1 MRPGVLVVS
10 WRRNQIA
17 VTAAAFVGFT
27 GFTLV
32 VPFLPLYIQR
42 LGVTDVGDIALWT
55 GLTVGATPAIT
66 ALCAPLWGRVGDRF
80 GNKLLVQRS
89 LLSFVIV
96 MAAMAQATQAWHLF
110 VLRVVQGFFA
120 GYGPL
125 TLSMAAL
132 SAPREKMAQAI
143 GTVQTAHRLGPAV
156 GPVIGGVLAPIVGL
170 RNAFYV
176 SSGIYATAFL
186 LLTVLYREP
195 GREARATA
203 VPHRMPFTT
212 ILTLENFLVVMV
224 VIFGLQVVDRSFGPV
239 LPLHLEQLGYRGDDV
254 PLLAGVL
261 FSVLALTGASGNQLA
276 ARLLR
281 NAAPRRLIVSAVL
294 VGAAGLL
301 AFSYAT
307 TAGAMVASI
316 GVVGIAIGASM
327 TTAYAAAGAVI
338 PREVHST
345 AFGILTSASL
355 TGLAVSPVLSGLV
368 AARSIRVVFVSGIG
382 VLMTL
387 AVVVS
392 RLMGERRVTPEPEH
406 EPRTENLEE

>member
-1 MRPGVLVVS
+1 
-10 WRRNQIA
+10 
-17 VTAAAFVGFT
+17 
-27 GFTLV
+27 V

-55 GLTVGATPAIT
+55 GATVGATPAIT
-66 ALCAPLWGRVGDRF
+66 ALCAPLWGRIGDRV

-89 LLSFVIV
+89 LLSFMIV
-96 MAAMAQATQAWHLF
+96 MVAMAHATHAWHLF
-110 VLRVVQGFFA
+110 ALRLVQGFFA

-132 SAPREKMAQAI
+132 SAPREKLAQAI

-195 GREARATA
+195 PREAR
-203 VPHRMPFTT
+203 VEDVRHRMSLRT
-212 ILTLENFLVVMV
+212 ILTLENFLVVML
-224 VIFGLQVVDRSFGPV
+224 VIFGLQLVDRSFGPV
-239 LPLHLEQLGYRGDDV
+239 LPLHLAQLGYREDQV
-254 PLLAGVL
+254 PLVAGVL
-261 FSVLALTGASGNQLA
+261 FSVLALAGASGNQLA
-276 ARLLR
+276 ARLLK
-281 NAAPRRLIVSAVL
+281 NESPRRLIASAVL
-294 VGAAGLL
+294 VGAAGLV
-301 AFSYAT
+301 AFSYTAT
-307 TAGAMVASI
+307 VALMAISI

-338 PREVHST
+338 PREVHTT
-345 AFGILTSASL
+345 AFGVLTSASL

-368 AARSIRVVFVSGIG
+368 AARSIRVVFVAGIG
-382 VLMTL
+382 ALVVLAMT
-387 AVVVS
+387 VH
-392 RLMGERRVTPEPEH
+392 RLMVERRVNPEPEPEH